1 MKNVESTNFWK
12 TPQEVRIALFNID
25 DRKIGDK
32 ITKLHEFDEKKN
44 SVTIKDYIQYDV
56 EKDFGNR
63 VVVNKVKLYYEN
75 ELIGMRRFPNIT
87 MDLMDSIFITFTLCI
102 EVIKDKYVIEISP

>member
-1 MKNVESTNFWK
+1 MKNVELTNFWK
-12 TPQEVRIALFNID
+12 TPREVRIALFNTD
-25 DRKIGDK
+25 DRKIGNK

-75 ELIGMRRFPNIT
+75 ELIGMQRFPNIT
-87 MDLMDSIFITFTLCI
+87 MDLMDSIFITFTLNI
-102 EVIKDKYVIEISP
+102 SVVNNRYRIEICV

>member
-1 MKNVESTNFWK
+1 MQNVELTNFWK

-32 ITKLHEFDEKKN
+32 ITKLHEYDEKES
-44 SVTIKDYIQYDV
+44 SVTIKDYVQYDV

-87 MDLMDSIFITFTLCI
+87 MDLMDSIFITFTLKIVVINDKFKI
-102 EVIKDKYVIEISP
+102 EVGV